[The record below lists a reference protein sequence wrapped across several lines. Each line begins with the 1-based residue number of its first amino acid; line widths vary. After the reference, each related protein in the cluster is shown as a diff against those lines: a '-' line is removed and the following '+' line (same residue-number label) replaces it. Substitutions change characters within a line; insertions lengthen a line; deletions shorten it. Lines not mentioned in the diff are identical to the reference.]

1 MSNICSNNILTR
13 TNVFDIVYTE
23 RGDTMEKL
31 IRKYGALIMLYVVVI
46 GGVLLLSS
54 RLRYLNNKEN
64 TMSKV
69 VANAN

>member
-1 MSNICSNNILTR
+1 MVLTR
-13 TNVFDIVYTE
+13 TYVSDIVYTE

-31 IRKYGALIMLYVVVI
+31 IRKYGALILLYVVVI

-54 RLRYLNNKEN
+54 RLRYLNNKDN

>member
-1 MSNICSNNILTR
+1 
-13 TNVFDIVYTE
+13 
-23 RGDTMEKL
+23 MEKL
-31 IRKYGALIMLYVVVI
+31 IRKYGALILLYVVVI

-54 RLRYLNNKEN
+54 RLRYLNNKDN

>member
-1 MSNICSNNILTR
+1 MILTR
-13 TNVFDIVYTE
+13 TSVSDIVYTE

-31 IRKYGALIMLYVVVI
+31 IRKYGALILLYVVVI

-54 RLRYLNNKEN
+54 RLRYLNNKDN